1 MYTEKKIASALIQ
14 KVFGGTGILPV
25 RVHGL
30 KTCVTIILEKVLISC
45 SYRWILILSC
55 VDMFFFETFTLEVKT
70 TAGTDI
76 LDLTAAVAAQVEQI
90 GVAEGLLTLFISGST
105 AALTT
110 IEFET
115 GVVNDLRAAIDRLFP
130 REIPYE
136 HDRRWGDG
144 NGYSHVR
151 AAFLKPC
158 LSIPIAGGRLRLGAW
173 QQIVLLDFDN
183 RPRQRSILGQV
194 IGSRPSNG

>member
-1 MYTEKKIASALIQ
+1 
-14 KVFGGTGILPV
+14 
-25 RVHGL
+25 
-30 KTCVTIILEKVLISC
+30 
-45 SYRWILILSC
+45 
-55 VDMFFFETFTLEVKT
+55 MFSLETFTLEVAT

-76 LDLTAAVAAQVEQI
+76 LDLTGAVAARVAET

-105 AALTT
+105 AALST

-130 REIPYE
+130 RDLPYE

-151 AAFLKPC
+151 AAFLKPS
-158 LSIPIAGGRLRLGAW
+158 LSIPIAGGELRLGTW

-183 RPRQRSILGQV
+183 RPRQRRILGQV
-194 IGSRPSNG
+194 MGLVSDHG